1 VSVAWPDGA
10 ASPTVARVGTGSWP
24 TGADEPSPVGHLY
37 DSARDLYYAKP
48 ALRGWLHLVVFEASL
63 VLGTLL
69 IISADGPMQ
78 VTALSI
84 YAGSVSGLFGVS
96 ALYHRGNWGP
106 LGTRVMQRLDHTMIF
121 VLIAGTATAAFLIAM
136 PRGVGLTCAA
146 VMWALTLV
154 AMIVHL
160 VWMSAPEKLVGAV
173 FIGLGV
179 AAGVGLPAVWI
190 AGGVAAGV
198 LMLAGG
204 LLYIAGAVSYHRRRP
219 DPLPAIFG
227 YHEIFHTFV
236 ALAAA
241 CQYVS
246 IALLV

>member
-1 VSVAWPDGA
+1 MQ
-10 ASPTVARVGTGSWP
+10 VGTGSWP

-48 ALRGWLHLVVFEASL
+48 ALRGWLHLLAFEASL

-69 IISADGPMQ
+69 IISVHGALP
-78 VTALSI
+78 VTAVAI

-96 ALYHRGNWGP
+96 ALYHRGNWGQP
-106 LGTRVMQRLDHTMIF
+106 AARLLQRLDHTMIF
-121 VLIAGTATAAFLIAM
+121 MLIAGTATPAFVIAM
-136 PRGVGLTCAA
+136 PRGPGLACAA
-146 VMWALTLV
+146 LMWALTLS
-154 AMIVHL
+154 AMVVHL

-179 AAGVGLPAVWI
+179 TAGVGLPAVWI
-190 AGGVAAGV
+190 TAGVAAGV
-198 LMLAGG
+198 LMLVGG

-219 DPLPAIFG
+219 DPLPAVFG

-236 ALAAA
+236 TLAAA
-241 CQYVS
+241 CQFVS

>member
-1 VSVAWPDGA
+1 MW
-10 ASPTVARVGTGSWP
+10 VGTGSWP
-24 TGADEPSPVGHLY
+24 TGADEASPVGHLY

-48 ALRGWLHLVVFEASL
+48 ALRGWLHLLAFEASL

-69 IISADGPMQ
+69 IISVNGALP
-78 VTALSI
+78 VTAVAI

-96 ALYHRGNWGP
+96 ALYHRGNWGQP
-106 LGTRVMQRLDHTMIF
+106 AKRVLQRLDHTMIF
-121 VLIAGTATAAFLIAM
+121 MLIAGTATPAFLIAM
-136 PRGVGLTCAA
+136 PRGLGLACAA
-146 VMWALTLV
+146 LMWALTLV
-154 AMIVHL
+154 ALIVHL

-173 FIGLGV
+173 FIGLGI

-190 AGGVAAGV
+190 TGGVAAGV
-198 LMLAGG
+198 LMLVGG

-219 DPLPAIFG
+219 DPLPAVFG

-236 ALAAA
+236 TLAAA

>member
-1 VSVAWPDGA
+1 
-10 ASPTVARVGTGSWP
+10 VGTGSWP

-48 ALRGWLHLVVFEASL
+48 ALRGWLHLLTFEASL

-69 IISADGPMQ
+69 IISVNGALP
-78 VTALSI
+78 VTAVAI

-96 ALYHRGNWGP
+96 ALYHRGNWRP
-106 LGTRVMQRLDHTMIF
+106 PAARVLQRLDHTMIF
-121 VLIAGTATAAFLIAM
+121 MLIAGTATPAFLIAM
-136 PRGVGLTCAA
+136 PPGWGITCAA
-146 VMWALTLV
+146 LMWALTLA
-154 AMIVHL
+154 AMTVHL

-173 FIGLGV
+173 FIGLGT
-179 AAGVGLPAVWI
+179 AAGVGLPAVWR

-219 DPLPAIFG
+219 DPLPAVFG

-236 ALAAA
+236 TVAAA
-241 CQYVS
+241 CQFIS
-246 IALLV
+246 ISLLV